1 MSTMDGD
8 TLKRELEALGLRL
21 VKQAKGE
28 PDDGPEMPEN
38 AIEIFK
44 TVGAWE
50 VGSRKVKKPAG
61 DEDGAGATFGAIKE
75 RIQLAHKGG
84 NA

>member
-1 MSTMDGD
+1 MTDE
-8 TLKRELEALGLRL
+8 TLKHELEALGLRL
-21 VKQAKGE
+21 VKRAMGE

-38 AIEIFK
+38 AVEVFK
-44 TVGAWE
+44 IVGAWE
-50 VGSRKVKKPAG
+50 VGSRKVKKPT
-61 DEDGAGATFGAIKE
+61 EDDSAGATFGAIKE

>member
-1 MSTMDGD
+1 MTDE

-28 PDDGPEMPEN
+28 PDTGPEMPEN
-38 AIEIFK
+38 ALEIFK

-50 VGSRKVKKPAG
+50 VGSRKVKRPP
-61 DEDGAGATFGAIKE
+61 EDTDGSSATFGAIKE
-75 RIQLAHKGG
+75 RIQLAHKGSVQ
-84 NA
+84 